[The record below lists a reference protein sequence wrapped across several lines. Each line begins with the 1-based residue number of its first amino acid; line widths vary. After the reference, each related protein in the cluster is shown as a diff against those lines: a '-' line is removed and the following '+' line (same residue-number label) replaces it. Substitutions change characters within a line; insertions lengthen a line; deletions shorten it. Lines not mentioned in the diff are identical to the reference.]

1 MEIVIVLLAL
11 VVVATVGAAAQSF
24 RSDSR
29 ENQAEWPQR

>member
-1 MEIVIVLLAL
+1 METMIVLLVL
-11 VVVATVGAAAQSF
+11 VVGVTLGAAAQSF